1 MKVLLDVSKT
11 LFLINGA
18 IAIPCFLMITVVHRL
33 YLSNIGTTDNIPSKF
48 HRAIEDD
55 TPNYKDRLQ
64 QLEVQKHELQ
74 AQLEASQRTNNYT
87 PVVTNPPSVNNT
99 STKVT
104 PVSSPRTTVVR
115 SQPSIKIPTLPKL
128 ADVSSTKPQSKS
140 SQRSVRINPVSTSQK
155 ISVPVAQKKK
165 QPSPVSGVSVAPPT
179 PATDLILTNHQSPA
193 QELAK
198 TAPKGF
204 ISPKDL
210 AQIPSTKT
218 QTAMIAP
225 QAKTS
230 MKKHIT
236 LANDLSVGLIVA
248 DNRNELKYGTRNYK
262 KVQTAILSLRKGSSE
277 TLEEAAQRSGIDL
290 KTLKWLA
297 HYGQNRPGS
306 FNPTQI
312 SMVQPD

>member
-1 MKVLLDVSKT
+1 
-11 LFLINGA
+11 
-18 IAIPCFLMITVVHRL
+18 MIRVVHRL
-33 YLSNIGTTDNIPSKF
+33 YSGNIGITDNIPSKF
-48 HRAIEDD
+48 HRAIEYD
-55 TPNYKDRLQ
+55 TLNYKDRLQ

-87 PVVTNPPSVNNT
+87 QVVTNSPSVNNT

-128 ADVSSTKPQSKS
+128 ANVS

-165 QPSPVSGVSVAPPT
+165 PPSPVSEVSVVPQT

-210 AQIPSTKT
+210 GPIRFTQT

-306 FNPTQI
+306 FNPSQI